1 MLKVL
6 DEADRMLDMG
16 FEPEIRKILLD
27 IRPDRQ
33 TIMTRYMCI
42 IIPTH
47 GFPLERKV
55 DLKEGLNASQ
65 YVLCLHEYTIQL
77 LDFNKHKYTSLL

>member
-42 IIPTH
+42 YTH
-47 GFPLERKV
+47 GFPLECKV

-65 YVLCLHEYTIQL
+65 YIWYLHVYTI
-77 LDFNKHKYTSLL
+77 